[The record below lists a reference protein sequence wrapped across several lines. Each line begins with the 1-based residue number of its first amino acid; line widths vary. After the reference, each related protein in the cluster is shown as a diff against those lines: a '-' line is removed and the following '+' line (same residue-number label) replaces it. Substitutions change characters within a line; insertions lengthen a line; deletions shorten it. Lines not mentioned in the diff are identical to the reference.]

1 MGFHLF
7 FRIHKFK
14 VVLNEKEESVRKL
27 KELLRKSQQH
37 GEESCKMALNL
48 SCQDLS
54 ILMRSDGFYKELEP
68 HVLVSDELESS
79 WWR

>member
-1 MGFHLF
+1 MGFDLF

-37 GEESCKMALNL
+37 GEESCKKMALDQSHTCLYQMNWNQAGGDNEGW
-48 SCQDLS
+48 SCWL
-54 ILMRSDGFYKELEP
+54 
-68 HVLVSDELESS
+68 
-79 WWR
+79 